1 VRSGHEKL
9 EGVGEEEVLGDPL
22 IDGVM
27 LGTGDTVD
35 EEDAEGVV
43 EIEGMV
49 ELVARLDAIIAVGD
63 CVAELDVDGLDDGD
77 ILVIGSVTIEDD
89 DMLTE
94 EMIEPE
100 QLSSENVVF
109 TMIGIPVEEQ
119 PYDSRPLHIID
130 SIRLSLFIAN

>member
-1 VRSGHEKL
+1 
-9 EGVGEEEVLGDPL
+9 
-22 IDGVM
+22 
-27 LGTGDTVD
+27 
-35 EEDAEGVV
+35 
-43 EIEGMV
+43 MV

-63 CVAELDVDGLDDGD
+63 CVAELDADGLVDGDTLT
-77 ILVIGSVTIEDD
+77 IGNSTIEED

-109 TMIGIPVEEQ
+109 TIIGAPVEEQ